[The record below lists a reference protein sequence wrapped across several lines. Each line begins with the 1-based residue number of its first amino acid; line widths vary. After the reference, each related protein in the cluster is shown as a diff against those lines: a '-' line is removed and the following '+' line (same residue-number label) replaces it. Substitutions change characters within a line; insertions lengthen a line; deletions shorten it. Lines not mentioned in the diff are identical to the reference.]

1 MPAPHRIE
9 MRRSARIH
17 EGYRR
22 LRVRRIRSDGRGQS
36 LDDVL
41 VELLRTHADVVF
53 ITQDQRFYVWAVP
66 A

>member
-9 MRRSARIH
+9 MRRSARIP

-22 LRVRRIRSDGRGQS
+22 PSLRMRRTRS
-36 LDDVL
+36 